1 MLPFRKIVP
10 KPYEMGS
17 RRYLCN
23 LPTFAP
29 LRIAQ
34 FSEKGNIVTFQ
45 SFQLLASPT
54 NVTLCNIALHYTKT
68 HYLLKHTTSKSHKI
82 VLDIT

>member
-34 FSEKGNIVTFQ
+34 FRYFWNIGTLLYFQ
-45 SFQLLASPT
+45 
-54 NVTLCNIALHYTKT
+54 ALTDTHVGTMWNNAEHYTKT
-68 HYLLKHTTSKSHKI
+68 Q
-82 VLDIT
+82 V

>member
-10 KPYEMGS
+10 KPYEMGF

-34 FSEKGNIVTFQ
+34 FSEKGNIVTF
-45 SFQLLASPT
+45 
-54 NVTLCNIALHYTKT
+54 
-68 HYLLKHTTSKSHKI
+68 
-82 VLDIT
+82 

>member
-45 SFQLLASPT
+45 SFQILT
-54 NVTLCNIALHYTKT
+54 GKHEVTIRNNIAQYTKT
-68 HYLLKHTTSKSHKI
+68 Q
-82 VLDIT
+82 V

>member
-45 SFQLLASPT
+45 SFQILT
-54 NVTLCNIALHYTKT
+54 GKREVTIRNNIAQYTKT
-68 HYLLKHTTSKSHKI
+68 Q
-82 VLDIT
+82 V